1 MIRFPYGKTDTAS
14 KAQSSQL
21 VRNWRAFGLLAV
33 IALAALAFWQPIRH
47 HVLTAGVL
55 RSDAPSESAL
65 AEAVEGASDPTQVL
79 QRIWQAGS
87 LSGRGF
93 VIGYLQRNQK
103 PDALPVRSMQHVL
116 KQAAWDADLDT
127 REAAF
132 SLLAQRKDSSL
143 RQCLR
148 QQLGDADPA
157 VRALAV
163 QHLSRMANSND
174 VPAVVHLLDDP
185 DPRVVAVT
193 GTLLKRV
200 TGQDF
205 GLKATQALPKFAWPL
220 STPPAPVD
228 WEGLNRGRDAW
239 REWWATHQACFPSE
253 EHPSESAPHFFARP
267 TPDFALEDFDGRR
280 VRLSDV
286 RGKVVLVSFWNL
298 TNDLST
304 VDEPAFHALL
314 QTRSNDLAVL
324 SIAIDPAVWP
334 EESCGDHGGGHGNE
348 HGDAHEPAQ
357 SHCHNARMNLAGTR
371 AAARAL
377 AARSGVRHPVLV
389 DTTAALAIRYA
400 VNDLPAYVLLDAQG
414 NLRRRVIGSRTEATF
429 RAMVDEIAPTVSL
442 PTSGRD

>member
-1 MIRFPYGKTDTAS
+1 MIRFRYDKTDTAG
-14 KAQSSQL
+14 KAQSSQA
-21 VRNWRAFGLLAV
+21 VRNWRAFSLLAV
-33 IALAALAFWQPIRH
+33 TALAALVFWQPIRH
-47 HVLTAGVL
+47 DVLVAGVL

-65 AEAVEGASDPTQVL
+65 TEAVGGASDPTQVL
-79 QRIWQAGS
+79 QRIWQVGS
-87 LSGRGF
+87 LSGRAF
-93 VIGYLQRNQK
+93 VVGYLQRNQK
-103 PDALPVRSMQHVL
+103 PDALLARQMQPVL
-116 KQAAWDADLDT
+116 EQAAWDADLDT

-132 SLLAQRKDSSL
+132 SLLAHWKDPSL
-143 RQCLR
+143 RQWLC

-163 QHLSRMANSND
+163 QHLSRIANSND
-174 VPAVVHLLDDP
+174 VPAVVRLLDDP

-205 GLKATQALPKFAWPL
+205 GLKATQALPKFAWPH

-228 WEGLNRGRDAW
+228 WEGLNRGREAW
-239 REWWATHQACFPSE
+239 RQWWAEHHTCFPSE
-253 EHPSESAPHFFARP
+253 EHLSDSTPRFFARP

-280 VRLSDV
+280 VRLSEFH
-286 RGKVVLVSFWNL
+286 GKVVLVSFWNL

-314 QTRSNDLAVL
+314 QNRGNDLAIL

-334 EESCGDHGGGHGNE
+334 EESCGDHEGGHGNE

-357 SHCHNARMNLAGTR
+357 SHCHKARMDLAGTR

-377 AARSGVRHPVLV
+377 AARLGVRHPVLV
-389 DTTAALAIRYA
+389 DTTAALATRYA

-429 RAMVDEIAPTVSL
+429 RAMVDEVARTASL
-442 PTSGRD
+442 PTSGGD

>member
-1 MIRFPYGKTDTAS
+1 MIRLPDGKTDTAS

-21 VRNWRAFGLLAV
+21 VRNWRAFSFLAV
-33 IALAALAFWQPIRH
+33 IALAALAFWQPVRH
-47 HVLTAGVL
+47 YVLTAGVL

-65 AEAVEGASDPTQVL
+65 AEAIEGASDPTQVL

-103 PDALPVRSMQHVL
+103 PDALLVRQMQPVL
-116 KQAAWDADLDT
+116 EQATWDADLDT

-132 SLLAQRKDSSL
+132 SVLEQQKSPSL
-143 RQCLR
+143 RRWLR
-148 QQLGDADPA
+148 QQLSDADPA

-163 QHLSRMANSND
+163 QHLSRIASSND
-174 VPAVVHLLDDP
+174 VPAVVRLLDDP

-220 STPPAPVD
+220 STPPVPVD
-228 WEGLNRGRDAW
+228 WAGLNRGRDAW
-239 REWWATHQACFPSE
+239 REWWAKHRACFPSE
-253 EHPSESAPHFFARP
+253 EHPSESAPQFFARP

-280 VRLSDV
+280 VRLSDF
-286 RGKVVLVSFWNL
+286 RGKAVLVGFWNL

-314 QTRSNDLAVL
+314 QHRGNDLAVL

-334 EESCGDHGGGHGNE
+334 EESCGDHGGGHGDE

-357 SHCHNARMNLAGTR
+357 SHCHIARLELAGTR

-414 NLRRRVIGSRTEATF
+414 NLRRRVTGSRTEATF
-429 RAMVDEIAPTVSL
+429 RAMVDEITPTASL
-442 PTSGRD
+442 PTSGRN